1 MTKNSMLMQTP
12 YFSVVEG
19 FRQFVRDS
27 VRTEKD
33 HYRWVNLYGEKGL
46 DDPKTQ
52 QSEQKTEIQNKYCI
66 LSFRKTHSL
75 TVFRSNQRI
84 RK

>member
-33 HYRWVNLYGEKGL
+33 HYGNY
-46 DDPKTQ
+46 P
-52 QSEQKTEIQNKYCI
+52 
-66 LSFRKTHSL
+66 
-75 TVFRSNQRI
+75 
-84 RK
+84 